1 MSAMVF
7 LALLGGCSDYEYQH
21 IKSIETF
28 EQGDPGEGVDV
39 LWIVDNSGTMIEEQD
54 LLTGQF
60 GAFAEIL
67 AYSGIDYQVGVVSTD
82 LDAGGVLVGDIITAD
97 TADLIDAFAAQATL
111 GTTGSRDEQP
121 LAVMAA
127 AVLPTTNPGFI
138 RAAMGLHV
146 IILTDE
152 DDHSSDEVSTYLA
165 ELTGAKGADPW
176 RISAVAGNAPEGCHS
191 SFASATVATRI
202 LDAVDASGGEFHS
215 ICSPDFEPVLNSL
228 ALTTTGLSFSFT
240 LTALPQPG
248 SIEVEVDGVRVHER
262 DLNGWRFD
270 VGDNAI
276 VFEGY
281 AVPRAGQSIKVSY
294 YEMTLTPDTG
304 SEG

>member
-1 MSAMVF
+1 MFSVVF

-21 IKSIETF
+21 IKTVETF
-28 EQGDPGEGVDV
+28 EQGDPGDGVDV
-39 LWIVDNSGTMIEEQD
+39 LWVVDNSGTMIEEQE

-67 AYSGIDYQVGVVSTD
+67 AYSGIDYHVGVVSTD
-82 LDAGGVLVGDIITAD
+82 LDEGGVLVGDIITE
-97 TADLIDAFAAQATL
+97 TTPDLITAFSEQASL

-127 AVLPTTNPGFI
+127 AVDPTTNPGFI
-138 RAAMGLHV
+138 RTGKGLHV
-146 IILTDE
+146 VILTDE
-152 DDHSSDEVSTYLA
+152 DDHSRDEVSTYLA
-165 ELTGAKGADPW
+165 AITGAKGADPW
-176 RISAVAGNAPEGCHS
+176 RISAVAGNAPEGCNS

-202 LDAVDASGGEFHS
+202 LDAVDATGGEFHS
-215 ICSPDFEPVLNSL
+215 ICSPDFEPVLSSL
-228 ALTTTGLSFSFT
+228 ALTTTGLSFSF
-240 LTALPQPG
+240 LLSALPQPG
-248 SIEVEVDGVRVHER
+248 SIEVEVDGILVHER

-276 VFEGY
+276 AFEGY

-294 YEMTLTPDTG
+294 YEMTITPDTG
-304 SEG
+304 GE

>member
-1 MSAMVF
+1 MNHVVI

-28 EQGDPGEGVDV
+28 EQGAPGEGVDV

-82 LDAGGVLVGDIITAD
+82 LDEGGVLVGEIITAD
-97 TADLIDAFAAQATL
+97 TPDLITAFSPQASL

-127 AVLPTTNPGFI
+127 AVTSTTNPGFI
-138 RAAMGLHV
+138 RTGMGLHAIV
-146 IILTDE
+146 LTDE
-152 DDHSSDEVSTYLA
+152 DDHSRDDVSTYLA
-165 ELTGAKGADPW
+165 TLSGVKGADPW
-176 RISAVAGNAPEGCHS
+176 RISAVAGNAPEGCNS

-202 LDAVDASGGEFHS
+202 LDAVDATGGEFHS
-215 ICSPDFEPVLNSL
+215 ICSPDFEPVLSAL
-228 ALTTTGLSFSFT
+228 ALTTTGLSFSFV
-240 LTALPQPG
+240 LSALPQPG
-248 SIEVEVDGVRVHER
+248 SIEVEVDGVLVHER
-262 DLNGWRFD
+262 DLDGWQFD

-276 VFEGY
+276 AFEGY

-294 YEMTLTPDTG
+294 YEMTITPDTG
-304 SEG
+304 SAG